1 MGRYVLVL
9 PDGTH
14 VVSGIPGQ
22 DALCRIQ
29 LTHSVADAAGES
41 LGACCAAMLEA
52 EIFYYHE
59 PPVRQGD
66 MVRLYELE
74 GGSLQL
80 LGQFYAEEPKLSGAN
95 RMTLTAYDEISRL
108 DRDLTDWLAA
118 LDPWPENAWELAEAV
133 CEECGIV
140 LEKTAVLNAEYAVAP
155 FTAQVTGRKL
165 MHWLGQIFGRFL
177 VALPH
182 GAVCFDWYR
191 DKLQVRIGPVSEQGR
206 QELESSWEAGMLALS
221 APSQWEGTALTLQTQ
236 AEETNGNLTLYAYDW
251 TQCPYT
257 LDSLQLSGY
266 TTAPVERVCI
276 RAKND
281 DVGVAWPRE
290 AEGTALQILGNP
302 MLQADSADAILPVAQ
317 RLYEQLAGFSYA
329 PCQVTLAQWEDIAP
343 GDRIRVTDHKGNS
356 VSTLVM
362 THHTDRGQLKLESRG
377 PASPDSTAAVN
388 AVSLGSVAG
397 KVMEMNLDIDGLRM
411 ENSQAQAALTKLAL
425 TVEGI
430 HAQVE
435 NQKST
440 LQGVDSRM
448 ADLRLDAQGLQLK
461 VDRIQSEG
469 VSRVSTSTGYTFDE
483 RGLLISKDGQTM
495 ENLLDNTG
503 MYVRRAGQTILQ
515 ANDAGVKAVDVQVK
529 NYLILGSHSRLED
542 YATAE
547 DPNRTACFYIDEEGL

>member
-29 LTHSVADAAGES
+29 LTRSVADAAGEA

-52 EIFYYHE
+52 EIFYYGE
-59 PPVRQGD
+59 PPVSQGD
-66 MVRLYELE
+66 MVQLYELE
-74 GGSLQL
+74 GGNLQL

-95 RMTLTAYDEISRL
+95 RMTLTAYDGISRL

-118 LDPWPENAWELAEAV
+118 LQPWPETAWDLAEEV
-133 CEECGIV
+133 CEACGLI
-140 LEKTAVLNAEYAVAP
+140 LEESPVLNGDYPVP
-155 FTAQVTGRKL
+155 VFTAQVTGRKL
-165 MHWLGQIFGRFL
+165 MRWLGQIFGRYLIAQPQGTLRF
-177 VALPH
+177 AW
-182 GAVCFDWYR
+182 FR
-191 DKLQVRIGPVSEQGR
+191 DNPQVRIGPVSTRGR
-206 QELESSWEAGMLALS
+206 EDLESRWEAGVLTLFV
-221 APSQWEGTALTLQTQ
+221 PSQWEEADLTLQTR
-236 AEETNGNLTLYAYDW
+236 AEETAGNLTLYQYDW
-251 TQCPYT
+251 QQHPYT

-266 TTAPVERVCI
+266 TTAPVQRVCI
-276 RAKND
+276 RAKAD
-281 DVGVAWPRE
+281 DVGVAWPGE
-290 AEGTALQILGNP
+290 AEGAALQILGNP
-302 MLQADSADAILPVAQ
+302 MLRADSADAILPVAQ

-329 PCQVTLAQWEDIAP
+329 PCQVTLAQWGDIAP
-343 GDRIRVTDHKGNS
+343 GDRILVTDHKGNS

-362 THHTDRGQLKLESRG
+362 THHTDRGQLKIESRG
-377 PASPDSTAAVN
+377 ASSPESTAAVN
-388 AVSLGSVAG
+388 AVSLGTLAG
-397 KVMEMNLDIDGLRM
+397 KVMGMRLDIDGLRL
-411 ENSQAQAALTKLAL
+411 ENSQADAALTKLNL
-425 TVEGI
+425 TVDGI

-435 NQKST
+435 NQKNT

-461 VDRIQSEG
+461 LDRIQSEG

-542 YATAE
+542 YATTQ
-547 DPNRTACFYIDEEGL
+547 DPNRTACFYIDKEAL

>member
-1 MGRYVLVL
+1 MGKYVLVL
-9 PDGTH
+9 TDGTH
-14 VVSGIPGQ
+14 VASGIPGQ
-22 DALCRIQ
+22 DALCRVQ
-29 LTHSVADAAGES
+29 LTRSVADAAGES

-59 PPVRQGD
+59 PPVKQGD
-66 MVRLYELE
+66 TVQLYEQE
-74 GGSLQL
+74 GEALAL
-80 LGQFYAEEPKLSGAN
+80 LGRFFAEEPRLSGAN
-95 RMTLTAYDEISRL
+95 RMTLTAYDSISRL

-118 LDPWPENAWELAEAV
+118 LDPWPETAWELAEAV
-133 CEECGIV
+133 CRACGLV
-140 LEKTAVLNAEYAVAP
+140 LEESPVLNGNYSVP
-155 FTAQVTGRKL
+155 VFTAQVTGRKL

-182 GAVCFDWYR
+182 GAVCFAWYG
-191 DKLQVRIGPVSEQGR
+191 DKPQVRIGPVSEQGR
-206 QELESSWEAGMLALS
+206 QELESSWEAGRLTLS
-221 APSQWEGTALTLQTQ
+221 APSQWEETDLILQVQ
-236 AEETNGNLTLYAYDW
+236 AEETAGNLTVYEYDW
-251 TQCPYT
+251 QQYPYT

-266 TTAPVERVCI
+266 ATAPVERVCI

-302 MLQADSADAILPVAQ
+302 MLRADSADAILPVAQ

-329 PCQVTLAQWEDIAP
+329 PCQVTLAQWKGIAP
-343 GDRIRVTDHKGNS
+343 GDRIRVTDHKGNT

-362 THHTDRGQLKLESRG
+362 THHIDRGQLKLESRG

-397 KVMEMNLDIDGLRM
+397 KVMEMNLDLDGLRL
-411 ENSQAQAALTKLAL
+411 ENRQAQAALTKLAL

-461 VDRIQSEG
+461 VDRIQTQG

-483 RGLLISKDGQTM
+483 GGLLISKDGQTM

-515 ANDAGVKAVDVQVK
+515 ASDAGVKAVDVQVK

-542 YATAE
+542 YATTQ